1 MRYIAYLLF
10 ILSIILGYFAV
21 YPMVVLPLALVT
33 SLIFISAR
41 RTWLKSNPQ
50 ATPVNPLIDGVY
62 LLFLH
67 LLMLSASEYSAVSP
81 LGSVLL
87 AP

>member
-67 LLMLSASEYSAVSP
+67 LLMHFVAFGGGFFFNYSV
-81 LGSVLL
+81 GFQ
-87 AP
+87 